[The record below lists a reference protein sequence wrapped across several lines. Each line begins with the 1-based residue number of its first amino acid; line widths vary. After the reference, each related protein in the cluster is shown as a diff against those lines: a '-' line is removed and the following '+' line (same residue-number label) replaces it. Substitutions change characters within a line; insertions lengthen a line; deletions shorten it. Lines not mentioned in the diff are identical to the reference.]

1 MPAMVGQPTRALAV
15 AGLLLIALLC
25 ASCGSTGKASTAA
38 GASGAEASAKANFVA
53 QAQHI
58 CSTLS
63 TQEKPLKARQE
74 ALKGLSA
81 TAAAQAFVA
90 LVRQLVAFSHAA
102 SAKLKLIPE
111 PPGDAGAIHQLLSGF
126 AQETSAATALATAAS
141 KQESNTG
148 ETVQDALRSSI
159 AHNRAAAQRYG
170 MSQCIGAE

>member
-1 MPAMVGQPTRALAV
+1 MLAMVGQPTRALAV
-15 AGLLLIALLC
+15 ACLLLVALLC
-25 ASCGSTGKASTAA
+25 TGCGASSKASTTA
-38 GASGAEASAKANFVA
+38 GASSAEASTKASFIA

-63 TQEKPLKARQE
+63 TQERPLKARQE

-81 TAAAQAFVA
+81 AAAAQAFVT

-111 PPGDAGAIHQLLSGF
+111 PPASAGAIHQLLSGF

-148 ETVQDALRSSI
+148 ETVQDALRSAI
-159 AHNRAAAQRYG
+159 AHNRAAARQYG
-170 MSQCIGAE
+170 MSECIGAE

>member
-1 MPAMVGQPTRALAV
+1 MPTMAGQPTRALAV
-15 AGLLLIALLC
+15 ACLLLIAVLC
-25 ASCGSTGKASTAA
+25 SSCGSSSKASTGT
-38 GASGAEASAKANFVA
+38 GASSAEASAKADFVT
-53 QAQHI
+53 QAQRI

-81 TAAAQAFVA
+81 AAAAQAFVA

-102 SAKLKLIPE
+102 SAKLRLIPE
-111 PPGDAGAIHQLLSGF
+111 PPGNAGAIHQLLSAF
-126 AQETSAATALATAAS
+126 SQETSAATALATAAA

-159 AHNRAAAQRYG
+159 AHNRAAARQYG